1 MKNNLI
7 KAILYSFLMALVLM
21 VFICPLEM
29 TTVSFTGWMIVFG
42 VLFASFMIVL
52 LNNRPMIYY
61 FWKIG
66 AANRSRGWMTRTDM
80 WLATLSIVILYLA
93 ARYMLYYFVNE
104 GSFSELG
111 CIICLSAALSYRT
124 LYLLHAPEDVDKFD
138 AERKQDEDLNTFVTV
153 AECNDVESAH
163 IIKSLLESNGI
174 EVHTYGESMPKY
186 VGTIPVKV
194 IVKRKDKE
202 AAESI
207 INE

>member
-7 KAILYSFLMALVLM
+7 KAILYSILTALLFMVL
-21 VFICPLEM
+21 IWPLER
-29 TTVSFTGWMIVFG
+29 TIVSFPGWLIVFG
-42 VLFASFMIVL
+42 VLFASFMIIL
-52 LNNRPMIYY
+52 FNNRPMIFY

-80 WLATLSIVILYLA
+80 WLSILSGVIMYLA
-93 ARYMLYYFVNE
+93 ARYMLYCLVND

-124 LYLLHAPEDVDKFD
+124 LYLLHAPEDVVKFD
-138 AERKQDEDLNTFVTV
+138 AERKQDEDLNIFVTV

-163 IIKSLLESNGI
+163 IIKSLLESKGI
-174 EVHTYGESMPKY
+174 EVYTYGESMPECI
-186 VGTIPVKV
+186 GTVPVKV